1 MENTQNTESNSDFEF
16 WMEFHREN
24 ELLDGDDLVFCNCAG
39 GPNIEDEKDE
49 KKKKEIGKS
58 ININ

>member
-39 GPNIEDEKDE
+39 GPNIEDET
-49 KKKKEIGKS
+49 KS
-58 ININ
+58 TICTNCGCPS